1 MMKGKNIFYL
11 IVIMMFLLFVGACT
25 STSVNVKPIAKSENP
40 TDQVNRL
47 ENDLAAAYKNQ
58 LNVLAPTWFAKA
70 ESSLS
75 QAKKGLEKGEELSE
89 ILSNIAE
96 GQAQLKKAE
105 EISQVTRTSLA
116 DVIKSRDL
124 ARQAGA
130 AKLGYDYTDAEQTF
144 LSLTKSIERGDLA
157 YAEKRKAGLAETFR
171 GLEMRAIKDETL
183 GEVRRLIEQA
193 KNNRVDKIAPQSF
206 KLAQNK
212 LSEADAFI
220 TQNPYEKEMMHQKAN
235 EALFMSQRMFQIA
248 DQSENFRNMKPEETT
263 LWMEKIL
270 YEITAKL
277 AATDMRNQT
286 YEIQVKNIVG
296 SIDALQKDRQFMFD
310 KVKTLQSEIETK
322 NSQIAVLEG
331 KTREQQ
337 IVKERLAAEK
347 RFNELFIEVQN
358 LFSSDE
364 AEVYKK
370 GDSLVIRLRAIQFP
384 VGKSVIM
391 PDNYPLISKIQQ
403 SIRIFG
409 EPKVIIEGHTDS
421 TGSNEVNEHLS
432 QQRSDSVRQYL
443 LANKTLSYD
452 RIVAVGYGSS
462 KPLASNATEEGRA
475 VNRRIDVIIKPQAQ
489 AGESLKW

>member
-11 IVIMMFLLFVGACT
+11 IVIIVFLSLVGACT
-25 STSVNVKPIAKSENP
+25 STNLNVKPISKSENP
-40 TDQVNRL
+40 TDQINRL

-89 ILSNIAE
+89 ILNNIAE

-116 DVIKSRDL
+116 DLIKSRDL

-130 AKLGYDYTDAEQTF
+130 AKLGYDYTSAEQTF
-144 LSLTKSIERGDLA
+144 LSLTEAIEKGDLA

-171 GLEMRAIKDETL
+171 RLEMRAIKDETL

-193 KNNRVDKIAPQSF
+193 KNRRVDKIAPQSF
-206 KLAQNK
+206 KIAQNK

-220 TQNPYEKEMMHQKAN
+220 TQHPYEKEMMHKKAN

-248 DQSENFRNMKPEETT
+248 DQSDKFKNMKPEETT

-322 NSQIAVLEG
+322 NSQIADLEG

-403 SIRIFG
+403 SIRTFG
-409 EPKVIIEGHTDS
+409 EPDVIIEGHTDS
-421 TGSNEVNEHLS
+421 TGSNELNELLS
-432 QQRSDSVRQYL
+432 QQRAESVRQYL

-489 AGESLKW
+489 SGGN

>member
-1 MMKGKNIFYL
+1 MTKGKHLFYH
-11 IVIMMFLLFVGACT
+11 IVIIMFLSFIGACT
-25 STSVNVKPIAKSENP
+25 STNLNVKPIAKSENP
-40 TDQVNRL
+40 TDQINSL
-47 ENDLAAAYKNQ
+47 ENDLAAAYKNH

-89 ILSNIAE
+89 ILNNIAE

-116 DVIKSRDL
+116 DLIKSRDL

-130 AKLGYDYTDAEQTF
+130 AKLGYDYTSAEQTF
-144 LSLTKSIERGDLA
+144 LSLTEAIEKGDLA
-157 YAEKRKAGLAETFR
+157 YAEKRKTGLTETFR
-171 GLEMRAIKDETL
+171 KLEMRAIKDETL
-183 GEVRRLIEQA
+183 GEVRTLIERA
-193 KNNRVDKIAPQSF
+193 KNSKVDKIAPQSF
-206 KLAQNK
+206 NIAQNK
-212 LSEADAFI
+212 LSETDAFI
-220 TQNPYEKEMMHQKAN
+220 TQHPYEKEMMHQKAN
-235 EALFMSQRMFQIA
+235 EALFMSQRLFQIA
-248 DQSENFRNMKPEETT
+248 DQSEKIKDMKPEETT

-277 AATDMRNQT
+277 AATDMRNQP
-286 YEIQVKNIVG
+286 YKIQVENIVG

-310 KVKTLQSEIETK
+310 KVKTIQSEIDTK
-322 NSQIAVLEG
+322 NSQLADLQG
-331 KTREQQ
+331 KSREQQ
-337 IVKERLAAEK
+337 IVQERLAAEK
-347 RFNELFIEVQN
+347 RFNELFMEVQN
-358 LFSSDE
+358 LFSPDE

-370 GDSLVIRLRAIQFP
+370 GDSLVIRLRSIQFP

-403 SIRIFG
+403 SIRTFG
-409 EPKVIIEGHTDS
+409 EPDVVIEGHTDS
-421 TGSNEVNEHLS
+421 TGSNELNELLS
-432 QQRSDSVRQYL
+432 QQRAESVRQYL

-462 KPLASNATEEGRA
+462 KPLASNETKEGRA

-489 AGESLKW
+489 SSGS

>member
-1 MMKGKNIFYL
+1 MTKSKYIFYL
-11 IVIMMFLLFVGACT
+11 IVIIMFLSFVGACT
-25 STSVNVKPIAKSENP
+25 STNLNVKPIPKSENP
-40 TDQVNRL
+40 TDQINRL

-75 QAKKGLEKGEELSE
+75 QAKKGLEKGEGLSE
-89 ILSNIAE
+89 ILNNIAE

-105 EISQVTRTSLA
+105 EISQVTQTSLA

-144 LSLTKSIERGDLA
+144 LSLTEAIEKGDLA
-157 YAEKRKAGLAETFR
+157 YAEKRKAGLADTFR
-171 GLEMRAIKDETL
+171 RLEMRAIKDETL
-183 GEVRRLIEQA
+183 GEVRTLIERA

-220 TQNPYEKEMMHQKAN
+220 TQHPYEKEMMHQKAN
-235 EALFMSQRMFQIA
+235 EALFMSQRLFQIA
-248 DQSENFRNMKPEETT
+248 DQSEKFKDMKPEETT

-277 AATDMRNQT
+277 AATDMRNQP
-286 YEIQVKNIVG
+286 YKIQVENIVG

-322 NSQIAVLEG
+322 NSQIADLEG

-347 RFNELFIEVQN
+347 RFNELFMEVQN
-358 LFSSDE
+358 LFSPDE

-403 SIRIFG
+403 SIRTFG
-409 EPKVIIEGHTDS
+409 EPDVIIEGHTDS
-421 TGSNEVNEHLS
+421 TGSNELNELLS
-432 QQRSDSVRQYL
+432 QQRAESVRQYL

-462 KPLASNATEEGRA
+462 KPLASNETEEGRA

-489 AGESLKW
+489 SGGN

>member
-1 MMKGKNIFYL
+1 MRMEKNIFYI
-11 IVIMMFLLFVGACT
+11 IVTIMFLSFVGACT
-25 STSVNVKPIAKSENP
+25 STSPNVKPVAKSENP
-40 TDQVNRL
+40 TDKINRL

-75 QAKKGLEKGEELSE
+75 QAKKGLEQGEEPSKVLG
-89 ILSNIAE
+89 IVAE
-96 GQAQLKKAE
+96 GQTQLQKAE
-105 EISQVTRTSLA
+105 EITQVARTTMA

-144 LSLTKSIERGDLA
+144 LSLTRAIERGDLA
-157 YAEKRKAGLAETFR
+157 YAEKREEGLAETFR
-171 GLEMRAIKDETL
+171 SLELRAIKTETL
-183 GEVRRLIEQA
+183 GEVRKLIEQA
-193 KNNRVDKIAPQSF
+193 KNSKVDKIAPQSF
-206 KLAQNK
+206 KIAQNK

-220 TQNPYEKEMMHQKAN
+220 TQNPYQKEMMHQKAN
-235 EALFMSQRMFQIA
+235 EALFMSQRLLAIA
-248 DQSENFRNMKPEETT
+248 DQSKKIKQMKPEEMT

-277 AATDMRNQT
+277 AATDMRNQP
-286 YEIQVKNIVG
+286 YETQVKNILG

-310 KVKTLQSEIETK
+310 KVKTLKSEIETK
-322 NSQIAVLEG
+322 NSQIADLEG

-347 RFNELFIEVQN
+347 RFNQLFIEVQN
-358 LFSSDE
+358 LFSADE

-370 GDSLVIRLRAIQFP
+370 GNSLIIRLRAIQFP

-391 PDNYPLISKIQQ
+391 PDNYPLLSKIQQ

-409 EPKVIIEGHTDS
+409 EPDVIIEGHTDS
-421 TGSNEVNEHLS
+421 TGSNEINEHLS
-432 QQRSDSVRQYL
+432 QQRSESVRQYL

-489 AGESLKW
+489 TGGS

>member
-1 MMKGKNIFYL
+1 MLIGKNIFKIIL
-11 IVIMMFLLFVGACT
+11 MMVLLSFVGACT
-25 STSVNVKPIAKSENP
+25 STGVNVKPIAKSENP
-40 TDQVNRL
+40 TDHINRL
-47 ENDLAAAYKNQ
+47 ENDIAAAYKNQ

-70 ESSLS
+70 ESSLGK
-75 QAKKGLEKGEELSE
+75 AKKRLEQKEELSE
-89 ILSNIAE
+89 VLGIIAE
-96 GQAQLKKAE
+96 GQTQLQKAE
-105 EISQVTRTSLA
+105 EITKVTQTALA

-144 LSLTKSIERGDLA
+144 LSLTKAIERGNLA
-157 YAEKRKAGLAETFR
+157 YAEKHKAGLAETFR
-171 GLEMRAIKDETL
+171 SLELRAIKVETL

-193 KNNRVDKIAPQSF
+193 KNSRVDKIAPRSF
-206 KLAQNK
+206 KIAQSK

-220 TQNPYEKEMMHQKAN
+220 TQNPYQKEMMHQKAN
-235 EALFMSQRMFQIA
+235 EALFMSQRLLQIA
-248 DQSENFRNMKPEETT
+248 DQSEKFKNMKPEEMT
-263 LWMEKIL
+263 LWVEKIL
-270 YEITAKL
+270 YDITAKL
-277 AATDMRNQT
+277 AATDMRNQP
-286 YEIQVKNIVG
+286 YDIQMKNILG

-310 KVKTLQSEIETK
+310 NVKTLKSEIETK
-322 NSQIAVLEG
+322 SSQISDLEG

-347 RFNELFIEVQN
+347 RFNQLFIEVQN

-370 GDSLVIRLRAIQFP
+370 GNSLIIRLRAIQFP

-391 PDNYPLISKIQQ
+391 PDNYPLLSKIQQ

-409 EPKVIIEGHTDS
+409 EPDVIIEGHTDS
-421 TGSNEVNEHLS
+421 TGSNEINEHLS
-432 QQRSDSVRQYL
+432 QQRSESVRQYL

-489 AGESLKW
+489 AGGS

>member
-1 MMKGKNIFYL
+1 MPMGKNIFYL
-11 IVIMMFLLFVGACT
+11 IVIMMFLSFVGACT
-25 STSVNVKPIAKSENP
+25 STHLNVKPVAESENP
-40 TDQVNRL
+40 TDHINRL
-47 ENDLAAAYKNQ
+47 ENDIAAAYKNQ

-75 QAKKGLEKGEELSE
+75 QAKKGLEKGVELSE
-89 ILSNIAE
+89 ILNNIAE

-105 EISQVTRTSLA
+105 EITRVTRTTMA
-116 DVIKSRDL
+116 DVIKSRNL

-130 AKLGYDYTDAEQTF
+130 AKLGYDYTDAEQAF
-144 LSLTKSIERGDLA
+144 LSLTKAIERGDLA

-171 GLEMRAIKDETL
+171 SLELRAIKDETL
-183 GEVRRLIEQA
+183 GEVRILIERA
-193 KNNRVDKIAPQSF
+193 KNNRVDKTAPRSF
-206 KLAQNK
+206 NIAQNK
-212 LSEADAFI
+212 LSEADTFI
-220 TQNPYEKEMMHQKAN
+220 TQNPYEKEMMHRKAN
-235 EALFMSQRMFQIA
+235 EALFMSQRMFQIS
-248 DQSENFRNMKPEETT
+248 DQSEKFKNMKPEETT

-277 AATDMRNQT
+277 AAPDMRNQP
-286 YEIQVKNIVG
+286 YKIQVENILG

-322 NSQIAVLEG
+322 NSQIADLEG

-347 RFNELFIEVQN
+347 RFNQLFVEVQN

-370 GDSLVIRLRAIQFP
+370 RDSLVIRLRAIQFP

-391 PDNYPLISKIQQ
+391 PDNYPLLSKIQQ

-409 EPKVIIEGHTDS
+409 EPDVTIEGHTDS

-432 QQRSDSVRQYL
+432 QQRADSVRQYL
-443 LANKTLSYD
+443 LANKTLPYD

-489 AGESLKW
+489 LGGS

>member
-1 MMKGKNIFYL
+1 MIKDKNILYIAVI
-11 IVIMMFLLFVGACT
+11 IVLLSFFGACT
-25 STSVNVKPIAKSENP
+25 STNLNVKPIAKSENP
-40 TDQVNRL
+40 TDQINRL
-47 ENDLAAAYKNQ
+47 ENDLTAAYKNQ
-58 LNVLAPTWFAKA
+58 LNVLSPTWFAKS

-75 QAKKGLEKGEELSE
+75 RAKKGLAKGEELSE
-89 ILSNIAE
+89 ILNNIAE

-116 DVIKSRDL
+116 DLIKSRDL

-130 AKLGYDYTDAEQTF
+130 AKLGYDYTSAEQTF
-144 LSLTKSIERGDLA
+144 LSLTEAIEKGDLA

-171 GLEMRAIKDETL
+171 SLEMRAIKDETL
-183 GEVRRLIEQA
+183 GEVRTLIGRA
-193 KNNRVDKIAPQSF
+193 KNNRVDKIAPRSF
-206 KLAQNK
+206 NIAQNE
-212 LSEADAFI
+212 LSQADAFI
-220 TQNPYEKEMMHQKAN
+220 TQHPYEKEMMHQKAN

-248 DQSENFRNMKPEETT
+248 DQSEKFKDMKPEDTT

-277 AATDMRNQT
+277 AATDMRNQP
-286 YEIQVKNIVG
+286 YETQVKNILA

-310 KVKTLQSEIETK
+310 KVKALNSEIQTK
-322 NSQIAVLEG
+322 NSQIADLEG

-337 IVKERLAAEK
+337 IVQERLAAEK
-347 RFNELFIEVQN
+347 RFNQLFMEVQN

-403 SIRIFG
+403 SIRTFG
-409 EPKVIIEGHTDS
+409 EPDVIIEGHTDS
-421 TGSNEVNEHLS
+421 TGSNELNELLS
-432 QQRSDSVRQYL
+432 QQRAESVRQYL

-489 AGESLKW
+489 SSGS

>member
-1 MMKGKNIFYL
+1 MLTGKNIFNI
-11 IVIMMFLLFVGACT
+11 IVIIVFLSFVGACT
-25 STSVNVKPIAKSENP
+25 STSLNVKPIAKSENP
-40 TDQVNRL
+40 TDHINSL

-75 QAKKGLEKGEELSE
+75 QAKKQLEQGEELSKV
-89 ILSNIAE
+89 LGNIAE

-130 AKLGYDYTDAEQTF
+130 AKLGNDYTDAEQAF
-144 LSLTKSIERGDLA
+144 LSLTKAIEKGNLA
-157 YAEKRKAGLAETFR
+157 YAEKNKAGVAETFR
-171 GLEMRAIKDETL
+171 SLELRAIKTETL
-183 GEVRRLIEQA
+183 GEVRKLIKQA
-193 KNNRVDKIAPQSF
+193 KNSKVDKIAPQSF
-206 KLAQNK
+206 NIAQNK
-212 LSEADAFI
+212 LDEADAFI
-220 TQNPYEKEMMHQKAN
+220 TQHPYEKEMMQQKAN
-235 EALFMSQRMFQIA
+235 EALFMSQRLLQIA
-248 DQSENFRNMKPEETT
+248 DQSEKFKTMKPEEMT
-263 LWMEKIL
+263 LWIEKIL

-277 AATDMRNQT
+277 AATDMRNQA
-286 YEIQVKNIVG
+286 YKIQAENIVG

-310 KVKTLQSEIETK
+310 KVKTLKSEIETK
-322 NSQIAVLEG
+322 NSQIADLEG

-337 IVKERLAAEK
+337 IIKERLAAEK
-347 RFNELFIEVQN
+347 RFNQLFIEVQN
-358 LFSSDE
+358 LFSPDE

-370 GDSLVIRLRAIQFP
+370 GNSLIIRLRAIQFP

-391 PDNYPLISKIQQ
+391 PDNYPLLSKIQQ

-409 EPKVIIEGHTDS
+409 EPDVVIEGHTDS
-421 TGSNEVNEHLS
+421 TGSNELNEHLS
-432 QQRSDSVRQYL
+432 QQRSESVRQYL

-475 VNRRIDVIIKPQAQ
+475 VNRRIDVIIKPEAQ
-489 AGESLKW
+489 SGGS

>member
-1 MMKGKNIFYL
+1 MLKSKNIFYL
-11 IVIMMFLLFVGACT
+11 ILIIVFLSFVGACT
-25 STSVNVKPIAKSENP
+25 STNLNVKPISKLENP

-58 LNVLAPTWFAKA
+58 LNVLSPSWFAKA
-70 ESSLS
+70 ESSLGE
-75 QAKKGLEKGEELSE
+75 AKKGLEKGGELSE
-89 ILSNIAE
+89 ILGNIAE

-116 DVIKSRDL
+116 DLIESRDL

-130 AKLGYDYTDAEQTF
+130 AKLGYDYTSAEQTF
-144 LSLTKSIERGDLA
+144 LSLTGAIERGDLA
-157 YAEKRKAGLAETFR
+157 YAERRKAGLAETFR
-171 GLEMRAIKDETL
+171 SLEMRAIKDETL
-183 GEVRRLIEQA
+183 GEVRTLIERA
-193 KNNRVDKIAPQSF
+193 KNNRVDRIAPQSF
-206 KLAQNK
+206 NMAQNK

-220 TQNPYEKEMMHQKAN
+220 TQHPYEKDMMRQKAD

-248 DQSENFRNMKPEETT
+248 DQSEKFRNMKPEEMT

-310 KVKTLQSEIETK
+310 KVETLQSEIETK
-322 NSQIAVLEG
+322 DLQIANLEG
-331 KTREQQ
+331 RTREQQ
-337 IVKERLAAEK
+337 IVKERLEAEK
-347 RFNELFIEVQN
+347 RFNELFTEVQN
-358 LFSSDE
+358 LFSPDE

-403 SIRIFG
+403 SIRTFG
-409 EPKVIIEGHTDS
+409 KPDVIIEGHTDS
-421 TGSNEVNEHLS
+421 TGSTELNELLS
-432 QQRSDSVRQYL
+432 QERAESVRQYL

-452 RIVAVGYGSS
+452 RIVSVGYGSS
-462 KPLASNATEEGRA
+462 KPLASNETKEGRA
-475 VNRRIDVIIKPQAQ
+475 VNRRIDVIIKPQD
-489 AGESLKW
+489 

>member
-1 MMKGKNIFYL
+1 MLMGKKIFYS
-11 IVIMMFLLFVGACT
+11 IVIIVLLLFVGACA
-25 STSVNVKPIAKSENP
+25 STSPDVKPVAKSENP
-40 TDQVNRL
+40 TDHVNRL

-70 ESSLS
+70 ESSLGK
-75 QAKKGLEKGEELSE
+75 AKKGLEQGGKLSE
-89 ILSNIAE
+89 VLGVVAE
-96 GQAQLKKAE
+96 GQTQLQKAE
-105 EISQVTRTSLA
+105 EITKVTRITLA

-130 AKLGYDYTDAEQTF
+130 AKLGYDYTFAEQTF
-144 LSLTKSIERGDLA
+144 LSLTKAIERGDLA

-171 GLEMRAIKDETL
+171 GLELRAIKDETL
-183 GEVRRLIEQA
+183 GEVRKLIKQA
-193 KNNRVDKIAPQSF
+193 KNSKVDKIAPQSF
-206 KLAQNK
+206 NLAQNK

-220 TQNPYEKEMMHQKAN
+220 TQNPYQKEMMRQKAN
-235 EALFMSQRMFQIA
+235 EALFMSQRLLQVA
-248 DQSENFRNMKPEETT
+248 DQSEKSKNMEPEEMT

-277 AATDMRNQT
+277 AATDMRNQP
-286 YEIQVKNIVG
+286 YETQVKNIIG
-296 SIDALQKDRQFMFD
+296 SIDALQKDHQFMFD
-310 KVKTLQSEIETK
+310 KVKTLKSEIETK
-322 NSQIAVLEG
+322 NSQITDLEG

-347 RFNELFIEVQN
+347 RFNQLFIEVQN

-370 GDSLVIRLRAIQFP
+370 GNSLIIRLIAIQFP
-384 VGKSVIM
+384 VGKSVVM
-391 PDNYPLISKIQQ
+391 PDNYPLLSKIQQ
-403 SIRIFG
+403 SIRTFG
-409 EPKVIIEGHTDS
+409 EPDVIIEGHTDS
-421 TGSNEVNEHLS
+421 TGSNELNELLS
-432 QQRSDSVRQYL
+432 QERSESVRQYL

-489 AGESLKW
+489 SGGN

>member
-1 MMKGKNIFYL
+1 MIGKKIFYL
-11 IVIMMFLLFVGACT
+11 IVIIVFLSFVGACT
-25 STSVNVKPIAKSENP
+25 STSLNVKPIAKSDNP
-40 TDQVNRL
+40 TDHINSL

-75 QAKKGLEKGEELSE
+75 QAKKELEQGEELSKV
-89 ILSNIAE
+89 LGNIAE

-105 EISQVTRTSLA
+105 EISKVTRTSLA
-116 DVIKSRDL
+116 DLIKSRDL

-130 AKLGYDYTDAEQTF
+130 AKLGNDYTDAEQAF
-144 LSLTKSIERGDLA
+144 LSLTKAIEKGNLA
-157 YAEKRKAGLAETFR
+157 YAEKNKAEVTETFR
-171 GLEMRAIKDETL
+171 SLELRAIKTETL
-183 GEVRRLIEQA
+183 GEVRKLIKQA
-193 KNNRVDKIAPQSF
+193 KNSKVNKIAPQSF
-206 KLAQNK
+206 NIARNK
-212 LSEADAFI
+212 LDEADAFI
-220 TQNPYEKEMMHQKAN
+220 TQHPYEKEMMHQKAN
-235 EALFMSQRMFQIA
+235 EALFMSQRLLQIA

-263 LWMEKIL
+263 LWIEKIL

-277 AATDMRNQT
+277 AATDMRNQP
-286 YEIQVKNIVG
+286 YETQVQNILG

-310 KVKTLQSEIETK
+310 KVKTLKSEIETK
-322 NSQIAVLEG
+322 NSQIADLEG

-337 IVKERLAAEK
+337 VIKERLAAEK
-347 RFNELFIEVQN
+347 RFNQLFVEVQN
-358 LFSSDE
+358 LFTPDE

-370 GDSLVIRLRAIQFP
+370 GNSLIIRLRAIQFP

-391 PDNYPLISKIQQ
+391 PDNYPLLSKIQQ

-409 EPKVIIEGHTDS
+409 EPDVVIEGHTDS
-421 TGSNEVNEHLS
+421 TGSNELNELLS
-432 QQRSDSVRQYL
+432 QQRSESVRQYL

-475 VNRRIDVIIKPQAQ
+475 VNRRIDVIIKPQTQ
-489 AGESLKW
+489 LGGS

>member
-1 MMKGKNIFYL
+1 MPKGKNVFYL
-11 IVIMMFLLFVGACT
+11 IVIIVFLLFVGACS
-25 STSVNVKPIAKSENP
+25 STNLNVKPVAKSENP
-40 TDQVNRL
+40 TDQINRL

-70 ESSLS
+70 ESSLAR
-75 QAKKGLEKGEELSE
+75 AKKGLEQKEEVSE
-89 ILSNIAE
+89 VLGNIAE

-105 EISQVTRTSLA
+105 EISQITRTSLA

-124 ARQAGA
+124 ARQADA
-130 AKLGYDYTDAEQTF
+130 AKLGYDYTNAEQAF

-157 YAEKRKAGLAETFR
+157 YAEKHKAALAETFR
-171 GLEMRAIKDETL
+171 SLELRAIKTETL

-193 KNNRVDKIAPQSF
+193 ENSRVEKIAPRSF
-206 KLAQNK
+206 KIAQNK

-220 TQNPYEKEMMHQKAN
+220 TQHPYEKEMMHQKAN
-235 EALFMSQRMFQIA
+235 EALFMSQRLFEVA
-248 DQSENFRNMKPEETT
+248 DQSEKFKDMKPEETT
-263 LWMEKIL
+263 LWMENIL

-277 AATDMRNQT
+277 AATDMRNQP
-286 YEIQVKNIVG
+286 YEIQVKNILG
-296 SIDALQKDRQFMFD
+296 SIDSLQKDRQFMFD
-310 KVKTLQSEIETK
+310 KVKTLKSEIETK
-322 NSQIAVLEG
+322 NSQIADLEG

-347 RFNELFIEVQN
+347 RFNQLFIEVQN

-370 GDSLVIRLRAIQFP
+370 GNSLVIRLRAIQFP

-391 PDNYPLISKIQQ
+391 PDNYPLLSKIQQ
-403 SIRIFG
+403 SIRTFG
-409 EPKVIIEGHTDS
+409 EPDVTIEGHTDS
-421 TGSNEVNEHLS
+421 TGSNELNELLS
-432 QQRSDSVRQYL
+432 QQRAESVRQYL

-475 VNRRIDVIIKPQAQ
+475 VNRRIDVIIQPQTRPD
-489 AGESLKW
+489 GS

>member
-1 MMKGKNIFYL
+1 MGKNIFYL
-11 IVIMMFLLFVGACT
+11 IVIMMFLSFVGACT
-25 STSVNVKPIAKSENP
+25 STHLNVKPVAESENP
-40 TDQVNRL
+40 TDHINRL
-47 ENDLAAAYKNQ
+47 ENDIAAAYKNQ

-70 ESSLS
+70 ESSLN
-75 QAKKGLEKGEELSE
+75 QAKKGLEKGVELSE
-89 ILSNIAE
+89 ILNNIAE

-105 EISQVTRTSLA
+105 EITRVTRTTMA
-116 DVIKSRDL
+116 DVIKSRNL

-130 AKLGYDYTDAEQTF
+130 AKLGYDYTDAEQAF
-144 LSLTKSIERGDLA
+144 LSLTKAIERGDLA

-171 GLEMRAIKDETL
+171 GLELRAIKDETL
-183 GEVRRLIEQA
+183 GEVRILIERA
-193 KNNRVDKIAPQSF
+193 KNNRVDKIAPRSF
-206 KLAQNK
+206 NIAQNK
-212 LSEADAFI
+212 LSEADTFI

-235 EALFMSQRMFQIA
+235 EALFMSQRMFQIS
-248 DQSENFRNMKPEETT
+248 DQSENFKNMKPEETT

-277 AATDMRNQT
+277 TAPDMRNQP
-286 YEIQVKNIVG
+286 YKIQVENILG

-322 NSQIAVLEG
+322 NSQIADLEG

-347 RFNELFIEVQN
+347 RFNQLFVEVQN

-391 PDNYPLISKIQQ
+391 PDNYPLLSKIQQ

-409 EPKVIIEGHTDS
+409 EPDVTIEGHTDS

-432 QQRSDSVRQYL
+432 QQRADSVRQYL
-443 LANKTLSYD
+443 LANKTLPYD

-489 AGESLKW
+489 LGGS